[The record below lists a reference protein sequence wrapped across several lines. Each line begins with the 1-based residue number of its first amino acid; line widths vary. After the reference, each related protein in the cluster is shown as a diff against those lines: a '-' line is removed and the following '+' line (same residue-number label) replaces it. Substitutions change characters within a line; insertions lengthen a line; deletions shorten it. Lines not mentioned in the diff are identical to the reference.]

1 MSSPLGQTIEFEIGG
16 EYRRGEVK
24 AFQQIAD
31 DLWVYWVD
39 VGGGRI
45 ERHVAGRRLVI
56 EPTALAAR
64 IVAGRPVHGMSVNE
78 QLRALAAAVL
88 ETAIAEE
95 PVR

>member
-1 MSSPLGQTIEFEIGG
+1 MSSPIGTVIEFSAGG
-16 EYRRGEVK
+16 ATKRGEVK

-45 ERHVAGRRLVI
+45 ERHVAGRRQVI

-64 IVAGRPVHGMSVNE
+64 IVQGRPIHGMSVGE